1 MVDRSARSA
10 TCPSVP
16 DADRYREGRD
26 PGRYCGAVAERVIRW
41 GIAGPGRI
49 ADQEAGDFG
58 LVPGAELVAV
68 GSRSAERARAFAD
81 RHRIPR
87 SHGSYRALVEDP
99 GVDAVYITTPHP
111 QHLAIARASIGNG
124 KAVLVEKAFTAT
136 AAGAEELRD
145 LARSRG
151 VFAMEAMW
159 TRFLP
164 AYVTLRELIGSGAI
178 GEVRQIQAD
187 LGVHRPYEPGHR
199 LYDPAQGGGAMLDLG
214 VYLVSLVQH
223 LLGVPDRVVATGSL
237 APSRVDA
244 EFGLLLGYD
253 DGRAATLLGSIRC
266 ASPGTA
272 RIVGSEG
279 WIDLPPRFH
288 HPDRLVL
295 TRSGG
300 EPEVIHRP
308 PLGHGYPHQFIE
320 VGERLRAGRTESPIM
335 SLDDSVAVQRILEQA
350 CLQLGVQHRED
361 ADVPV

>member
-1 MVDRSARSA
+1 M
-10 TCPSVP
+10 
-16 DADRYREGRD
+16 
-26 PGRYCGAVAERVIRW
+26 AERIIRW

-49 ADQEAGDFG
+49 ADQEAADFG
-58 LVPGAELVAV
+58 LVPDAELVAV
-68 GSRSAERARAFAD
+68 GSRSADRANAFAD
-81 RHRIPR
+81 RHHIPR
-87 SHGSYRALVEDP
+87 RYGSYRALLADP
-99 GVDAVYITTPHP
+99 EVDAVYITTPHP
-111 QHLAIARASIGNG
+111 QHLAVARAAIGHG

-136 AAGAEELRD
+136 AAGAEDLCR

-187 LGVHRPYEPGHR
+187 LGVNRPYDPADR

-223 LLGVPDRVVATGSL
+223 LLGVPDQVMVTGAL
-237 APSRVDA
+237 APTGVDA

-253 DGRAATLLGSIRC
+253 DGRAATLLGSIRN
-266 ASPGTA
+266 ASPGAA
-272 RIVGSEG
+272 RIVGSQG
-279 WIDLPPRFH
+279 WIELPPRFH

-295 TRSGG
+295 TRPGR

-320 VGERLRAGRTESPIM
+320 VGERLRAGATESPIM
-335 SLDDSVAVQRILEQA
+335 SLDDSVAVQRILDQA
-350 CLQLGVQHRED
+350 CVQLGVRHSED
-361 ADVPV
+361 ETVPV